1 MKTAEPSHSS
11 NPISTMWS
19 TSTSNL
25 RARLLRAFTC
35 ACMCACMCAGTRT
48 RSYSFLFQPC
58 RFEVQKEEQRWRC
71 YDCRLVLEDLR
82 VDRAK
87 PASVQKRLAHQLA
100 ALVCHLAMRIDGA
113 SSPRLR
119 DALTLHARLK
129 LAHHHVAHAQLLCT
143 ATCPRGIEP
152 RCEVYVD

>member
-1 MKTAEPSHSS
+1 M
-11 NPISTMWS
+11 
-19 TSTSNL
+19 
-25 RARLLRAFTC
+25 RAFTC
-35 ACMCACMCAGTRT
+35 ACVQARARVRT
-48 RSYSFLFQPC
+48 VSCKPC

-87 PASVQKRLAHQLA
+87 PASVQKGLPHQLA
-100 ALVCHLAMRIDGA
+100 ALVFHLAVRINGA

-143 ATCPRGIEP
+143 AKCSRGIEP